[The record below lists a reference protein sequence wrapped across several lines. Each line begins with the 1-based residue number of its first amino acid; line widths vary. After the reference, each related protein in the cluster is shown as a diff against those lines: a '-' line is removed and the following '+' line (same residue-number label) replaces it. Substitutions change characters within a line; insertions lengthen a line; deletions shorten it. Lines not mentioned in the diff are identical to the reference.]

1 MKISWCRNYSN
12 NEYYGFGVKVMP
24 DISKLSVEELKRL
37 TAEAEALIETK
48 KDQAIED
55 AYNQIVEIANVA
67 GLTLEQFIEYGA
79 QKRKKTTRK
88 AVEPR
93 YRNTSN
99 SLETWTGR
107 GKQPRW
113 LVAEIEKGAKLED
126 FLI

>member
-1 MKISWCRNYSN
+1 MK
-12 NEYYGFGVKVMP
+12 P
-24 DISKLSVEELKRL
+24 DISNLSVEELKRL
-37 TAEAEALIETK
+37 QVEAEALIVSK

-55 AYNQIVEIANVA
+55 AYDQIVAIAD
-67 GLTLEQFIEYGA
+67 GLGFSIEELLELGE

-93 YRNTSN
+93 YRNKN
-99 SLETWTGR
+99 NPEQTWTGR

-113 LVAEIEKGAKLED
+113 LVAELEKGAKLED